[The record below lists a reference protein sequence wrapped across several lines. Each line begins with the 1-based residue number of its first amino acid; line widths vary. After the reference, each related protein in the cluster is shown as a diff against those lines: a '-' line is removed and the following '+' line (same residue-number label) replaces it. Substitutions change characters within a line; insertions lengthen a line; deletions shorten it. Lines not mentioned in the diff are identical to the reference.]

1 VISKQ
6 GDRRAPVFS
15 ETRSFSAASHE
26 INKTTASAATSNDVM
41 TRAAHRPAF
50 SSPVIPPLR
59 FLDAGQS
66 RRLMPPRYQHIQNRR
81 SRLREKRV
89 LRLWIFAPYYA
100 KSKSNEVIPKRTIVA
115 RVTLIDEKDHPE
127 LSESVAKI
135 KGARGGRLINI
146 YRLMLHSPALANA
159 WFDLNQAVRY
169 GTQLDGQS
177 RELAVIRVAI
187 LNQVEY
193 VQRAHG
199 PAYAL
204 KEGLTPQQVA
214 AIEHWPSSP
223 LFSEPQRA
231 LLAYADAMTRQIE
244 VPDSI
249 FAEVRKHFTE
259 RQTVELTMLIAA
271 YNMLTRFLKALRVD
285 PEPPSGVSS

>member
-1 VISKQ
+1 
-6 GDRRAPVFS
+6 
-15 ETRSFSAASHE
+15 
-26 INKTTASAATSNDVM
+26 M
-41 TRAAHRPAF
+41 
-50 SSPVIPPLR
+50 
-59 FLDAGQS
+59 
-66 RRLMPPRYQHIQNRR
+66 
-81 SRLREKRV
+81 
-89 LRLWIFAPYYA
+89 
-100 KSKSNEVIPKRTIVA
+100 A

-127 LSESVAKI
+127 LSESIAKI

-146 YRLMLHSPALANA
+146 YRLMLHSPELANA

-169 GTQLDGQS
+169 GTEIDGQC

-204 KEGLTPQQVA
+204 KEGLTPEQVA
-214 AIEHWPSSP
+214 AIADWRASN
-223 LFSEPQRA
+223 LFTDQQRA
-231 LLAYADAMTRQIE
+231 LLAYTDAMTREID

-259 RQTVELTMLIAA
+259 RQTVELTMLIGA
-271 YNMLTRFLKALRVD
+271 YNMLTRFLKALKVD
-285 PEPPSGVSS
+285 PEP